1 MSTLLDLID
10 SRIKQ
15 SDTGIKIIPCTVLE
29 LLSDQFVK
37 VASISNG
44 ENYTVLNM
52 SGSNVEVGET
62 VQVAYTGSLITSKNA
77 YIIASKN
84 KSSEAKYKNIIS
96 DVYTGALFETMRPI
110 VGFGIKAMSETDC
123 VLHFSCN
130 IASTETGTIEFE
142 IDRNNYSP
150 KFTIEAD
157 TYKCIS
163 FDIPLTLSGDKN
175 EIWVNAKGVGIV
187 TDVCAFVG
195 GHGIESYDLYD
206 DTGDNDY
213 VYKIIGTD
221 SSNVIYYIGKSIRP
235 RMPITLEDV
244 PIDRL
249 YPTAFNYSNVQS
261 VYIPEGITEID

>member
-15 SDTGIKIIPCTVLE
+15 SDIGIKTMPCTVLE

-37 VASISNG
+37 VTSISNG

-62 VQVAYTGSLITSKNA
+62 VQVAYTGNLITSKNA

-84 KSSEAKYKNIIS
+84 KSSEAKYRNLTG

-142 IDRNNYSP
+142 IDENDYSP

-163 FDIPLTLSGDKN
+163 FDIPLTLSGDEN

-187 TDVCAFVG
+187 TDACAFVG

-213 VYKIIGTD
+213 IYNTIGDT
-221 SSNVIYYIGKSIRP
+221 SNVIYYIGNSTRP
-235 RMPITLEDV
+235 RMPLTLSNKA
-244 PIDRL
+244 IDKI
-249 YPTAFNYSNVQS
+249 YATAFNYSNVQS
-261 VYIPEGITEID
+261 VYIPEGITEIE

>member
-84 KSSEAKYKNIIS
+84 KSSEAKYRNLTG

-142 IDRNNYSP
+142 IDGNDYSP

-187 TDVCAFVG
+187 TDVCTFVG

-206 DTGDNDY
+206 DTDDNDY
-213 VYKIIGTD
+213 FFKTVDGM
-221 SSNVIYYIGKSIRP
+221 SEVIYYIGSSTRP
-235 RMPITLEDV
+235 RMPNTLGGN
-244 PIDRL
+244 PIRKL
-249 YPTAFNYSNVQS
+249 YATSFGSSNVQS
-261 VYIPEGITEID
+261 VYIADGITEIE

>member
-1 MSTLLDLID
+1 MNTLLDLID

-15 SDTGIKIIPCTVLE
+15 NDIGIKIMPCTVLE

-37 VASISNG
+37 VASISNA

-62 VQVAYTGSLITSKNA
+62 VQVAYTGNLITSKNA

-84 KSSEAKYKNIIS
+84 KSSEAKYRNLTG

-142 IDRNNYSP
+142 IDENDYSP

-187 TDVCAFVG
+187 TDACAFVG

-213 VYKIIGTD
+213 IYNT
-221 SSNVIYYIGKSIRP
+221 SSNTSSVIYYIGDSIRP
-235 RMPITLEDV
+235 RMPLTLSNKA
-244 PIDRL
+244 IDKL
-249 YPTAFNYSNVQS
+249 YATAFNYTDVQA
-261 VYIPEGITEID
+261 VYIPEGITEIE